1 MSGMGVSATV
11 RMEPEVCFPSPH
23 RHANGQRLKG
33 QWAIPLFYSGNMWRL
48 FLDAALMRS
57 AALCVR
63 AGFIWLPPL
72 RQ

>member
-33 QWAIPLFYSGNMWRL
+33 QWAIPFFTREICGRL
-48 FLDAALMRS
+48 FLDEALMRS